1 VTNHHRPYSIRLLAR
16 RRLAGTVF
24 ELRLSRPE
32 GFAFRPGQCIRV
44 HAGGRQRDYSLVS
57 APADPELVLC
67 VAQVPGG
74 PVSTALAG
82 ADTGSTVAVE
92 GPFGHFVFRPSPR
105 VPVFVATGTGVAPF
119 VSMARAGIRSFV
131 LLHGVRHP
139 DHLYYR
145 RELAAAACRYVGCLS
160 ADGLPPLGGGQE
172 CFSGRV
178 TLFAATQLD
187 AADYDFYVC
196 GRAGMIRDILALIDT
211 RFAGSLVFTET
222 FY

>member
-1 VTNHHRPYSIRLLAR
+1 MAR
-16 RRLAGTVF
+16 RWLADTVF
-24 ELRLSRPE
+24 ELRLSRPA
-32 GFAFRPGQCIRV
+32 GFAFLPGQCIRV

-82 ADTGSTVAVE
+82 ADTGSTVALE

-105 VPVFVATGTGVAPF
+105 VPIFVATGTGVAPF
-119 VSMARAGIRSFV
+119 VAMARAGIRGFV
-131 LLHGVRHP
+131 FVHGVRLP

-145 RELAAAACRYVGCLS
+145 KELAAAASRYVGCLS
-160 ADGLPPLGGGQE
+160 ADEPPPSGEGQG
-172 CFSGRV
+172 FFAGRV
-178 TLFAATQLD
+178 TSFIATQLD

-196 GRAGMIRDILALIDT
+196 GQSGMIRDVLALIDT

-222 FY
+222 FD